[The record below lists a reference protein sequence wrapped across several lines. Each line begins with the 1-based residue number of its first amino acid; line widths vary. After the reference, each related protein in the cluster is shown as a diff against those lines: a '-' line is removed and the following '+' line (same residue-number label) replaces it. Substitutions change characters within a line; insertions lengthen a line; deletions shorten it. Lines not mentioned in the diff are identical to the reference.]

1 MPRSITDCRRPNE
14 EYAGAVDVF
23 RDLEGISP
31 QPIWDG
37 LLARAVH
44 GKQITLAVVEVD
56 PEADLPEHAHDN
68 EQSGIVIRGSLTLR
82 VGGDECIVSPGGT
95 YVIPSGTPHAGRGG
109 PEGAV
114 VIDVFTPPRADWEEI
129 DRQEPRTPRWP

>member
-1 MPRSITDCRRPNE
+1 MRRWSH
-14 EYAGAVDVF
+14 AGARAAGTLATVGAF
-23 RDLEGISP
+23 EDLEAIAP

-44 GKQITLAVVEVD
+44 GKGITLAVVEVD

-68 EQSGIVIRGSLTLR
+68 EQAGLVIRGSLTLR
-82 VGGDECIVSPGGT
+82 VGDDERTLSPGGT
-95 YVIPSGTPHAGRGG
+95 YVIPSGVPHAGRGG

-114 VIDVFTPPRADWEEI
+114 VVDVFAPPRADWEAVA
-129 DRQEPRTPRWP
+129 RQDPHAPRWP

>member
-1 MPRSITDCRRPNE
+1 VE
-14 EYAGAVDVF
+14 VF

-44 GKQITLAVVEVD
+44 GRQITLAVVEVD
-56 PEADLPEHAHDN
+56 PGADLPEHAHDN
-68 EQSGIVIRGSLTLR
+68 EQAGIVIRGSLTLR
-82 VGGDECIVSPGGT
+82 VGGEERTLSPGGT

-129 DRQEPRTPRWP
+129 DRQDPRPPRWPSRAQ